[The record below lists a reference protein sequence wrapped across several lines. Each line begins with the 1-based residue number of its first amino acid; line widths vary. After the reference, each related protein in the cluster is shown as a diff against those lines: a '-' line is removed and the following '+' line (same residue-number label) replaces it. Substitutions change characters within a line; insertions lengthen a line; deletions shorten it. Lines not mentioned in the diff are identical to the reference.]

1 MTNVPTPPPIVYPD
15 RVASAAG
22 LPDRLAGVNGNEID
36 ATITN
41 HRSLPFRLF
50 DLCGVAWRFLFGVAS
65 LVVLLAIVANIP
77 LLQLAALGYL
87 IESMGRVV
95 RQGKVSAGLVG
106 IDKARVFGG
115 ILLGVW
121 LIVLPMRALSG
132 FWQDAWLIDPSS
144 PQTRFLRG
152 LQFALVPLLLMHIAT
167 ATICGGK
174 LRHFLWPLLAP
185 FLLALRFVRG
195 NRLSRW
201 FLDATIGRWF
211 PRLSADIYHAP
222 PMRDWFVPAMIWQRS
237 RGGSW
242 LEFYRSCRDTTCEFG
257 ASLNLWHYW
266 WFGLKAFVGTLIWL
280 VVPTMLLAS
289 PSGLRPGP
297 AALIGLAGI
306 LVAVPVFFLLPFLQ
320 ANFAIDGRLRGF
332 FEPRRVYQN
341 FSRSPIAHLM
351 ALVAT
356 AVLALPLFLL
366 KIEQIP
372 GELFWMLSVVFVVF
386 TWPAKIITGWAV
398 ARGYQHAGGKE
409 NETKPPKRFWLRW
422 PVNVLSAAVAFVFA
436 VILFLSQY
444 VSWSGSTS
452 LFENHAFLLPAPFWL

>member
-1 MTNVPTPPPIVYPD
+1 MTRVPTSPPIVYP
-15 RVASAAG
+15 AARAAD
-22 LPDRLAGVNGNEID
+22 LQRTPAVVDAVEIEETVVD
-36 ATITN
+36 C
-41 HRSLPFRLF
+41 RSLPLRFF
-50 DLCGVAWRFLFGVAS
+50 DSCGAVWRFLFGVAS

-95 RQGKVSAGLVG
+95 RQGKVSAALVG
-106 IDKARVFGG
+106 IEKARVFGG

-185 FLLALRFVRG
+185 FLLAIRIIRG

-201 FLDATIGRWF
+201 ILDGTIGRWF
-211 PRLSADIYHAP
+211 PRLSVDIHRAP
-222 PMRDWFVPAMIWQRS
+222 PMRDWFVPAMIWQQLRGRS
-237 RGGSW
+237 LR
-242 LEFYRSCRDTTCEFG
+242 EFYRQCRDKTCEFV

-266 WFGLKAFVGTLIWL
+266 WFGLKALTGTLVWL
-280 VVPTMLLAS
+280 AIPTLLLAS
-289 PSGLRPGP
+289 PSGMRPGP
-297 AALIGLAGI
+297 AALVGLAGI

-320 ANFAIDGRLRGF
+320 ANFAIDGRLNRF
-332 FEPRRVYQN
+332 FQPRRVYQN
-341 FSRSPIAHLM
+341 FSRSPIAHLV
-351 ALVAT
+351 ALLAT

-372 GELFWMLSVVFVVF
+372 SDLFWMLSVIFVVF

-398 ARGYQHAGGKE
+398 ARGERGVGARGDG
-409 NETKPPKRFWLRW
+409 PDAFGRFWLRW
-422 PVNVLSAAVAFVFA
+422 PVNVLSAAVAFA
-436 VILFLSQY
+436 YALILFFSQY

-452 LFENHAFLLPAPFWL
+452 LFENHAFLLPSPFWL